1 MPDAASPDAAL
12 KTCVCLVSDDR
23 LQKNGRITLVHLTF
37 NINLSVGTIQKNK
50 YQIVQTHIHT
60 WTIEVHKSC
69 KEVTGK

>member
-12 KTCVCLVSDDR
+12 KTCVYLVSDDR

-37 NINLSVGTIQKNK
+37 NRNLSVGTIQKND
-50 YQIVQTHIHT
+50 QIVQTQLHT